1 MTKEIQ
7 KYVIIPLRT
16 DELQGNVYRIGSYRF
31 IGELC
36 NFVGLTIGHQRV
48 TEYSY
53 AKHGAE
59 ISPRAKE
66 ITKEIY
72 DLIGDFLKNIYTTV
86 EGLTNFASEDGASNC
101 YVMRDEKSLYLI
113 NGSPDSD
120 WNNFVLVKRDVP
132 NIYEPKEY
140 TVSLAKE
147 NLPQKKI
154 AEFLFFEIMDYIQQ
168 NLVLLTRLV
177 KSYSE

>member
-7 KYVIIPLRT
+7 KYVIIPLHT
-16 DELQGNVYRIGSYRF
+16 DELHGNVYRIGFYRH

-36 NFVGLTIGHQRV
+36 NFVGLTIGHQRI

-53 AKHGAE
+53 AKHGVE
-59 ISPRAKE
+59 VSPKAKE
-66 ITKEIY
+66 ITKENY
-72 DLIGDFLKNIYTTV
+72 DLFSDFLKNIYTTV
-86 EGLTNFASEDGASNC
+86 EGLTNFASEDDESNC
-101 YVMRDEKSLYLI
+101 YIMRNEKSLYLI

-132 NIYEPKEY
+132 NIYEPKEL
-140 TVSLAKE
+140 TISMAKDS
-147 NLPQKKI
+147 LPQKKI
-154 AEFLFFEIMDYIQQ
+154 SENLFFEIMDYIQH

-177 KSYSE
+177 KSYYE